1 MIPWVE
7 GPPPF
12 VPLLLQRL
20 ASEEQQFHAQAK
32 VIVEQVEAARKRL
45 GRGAVH
51 VVTREL
57 LIQLVEQQRDPDSR
71 LETREEVMKSLGLPF
86 DVPARTT
93 DMFMK
98 AFRQARELPPPARR
112 PADSIFDSYLNLS
125 PLRSPI
131 K

>member
-45 GRGAVH
+45 GRGVH